1 QNKDESMSLV
11 KVFYQHREG
20 GTELVNHE
28 RDLKFHR
35 EACETIDNYPWA
47 KELELFE
54 ELGEGGGFYFMLG
67 DMDDKFAS
75 YQFTPVE
82 SDGGLLELQV
92 VSRPGF
98 IGLFG
103 RKSVS
108 VDFKFTSIPEA
119 KHQIKELFEYSIDSL
134 YQKYRK

>member
-1 QNKDESMSLV
+1 MSLV

-20 GTELVNHE
+20 GTELVDHE
-28 RDLKFHR
+28 KELKFHR
-35 EACETIDNYPWA
+35 EACETIDNYPWQ

-54 ELGEGGGFYFMLG
+54 ELGEGGGFFFLLG
-67 DMDDKFAS
+67 DMDGKFAS
-75 YQFTPVE
+75 YQFTPAE
-82 SDGGLLELQV
+82 SDRGLLDLEV
-92 VSRPGF
+92 VSKLGF
-98 IGLFG
+98 IGIFG

-108 VDFKFTSIPEA
+108 VDFKLVSIPEA

>member
-1 QNKDESMSLV
+1 MSQI

-47 KELELFE
+47 KELELFD

-67 DMDDKFAS
+67 DMNNKYAS
-75 YQFTPVE
+75 YLFTPVE
-82 SDGGLLELQV
+82 NDRGWLHLEV
-92 VSRPGF
+92 VSNPGF
-98 IGLFG
+98 LGIFG
-103 RKSVS
+103 RKSLS
-108 VDFKFTSIPEA
+108 LDFKFVSISEA
-119 KHQIKELFEYSIDSL
+119 KHHIKELFEYSIDSL
-134 YQKYRK
+134 YKKYRK

>member
-1 QNKDESMSLV
+1 MSLV
-11 KVFYQHREG
+11 KVFYQQREN

-35 EACETIDNYPWA
+35 EACETIDNYPWE

-54 ELGEGGGFYFMLG
+54 ELGEGGGFFFTLG
-67 DMDDKFAS
+67 DMDGKFAS

-82 SDGGLLELQV
+82 SDRGSLDLQV
-92 VSRPGF
+92 VSKPGF
-98 IGLFG
+98 IGIFG

-108 VDFKFTSIPEA
+108 VDFKLVSIPEA
-119 KHQIKELFEYSIDSL
+119 KQHIKELFEYSIDSL